1 MDTLILNEN
10 ENDKAARIIKEGGIV
25 GIPTETVYGLAA
37 NVFNSDAIKKIFLAK
52 GRPSDNP
59 LIVHISKL
67 EDVFKV
73 VSVFNEK
80 AKILANNFWP
90 GPLTI
95 ILPKNKQVPNI
106 VTAGAD
112 SVAVRF
118 PSHPTAKKIIELSG
132 VPLVA
137 PSANLSGKPSTTKFS
152 HVLEDLNGKVDAL
165 VNGGDCK
172 FGVESTVISLLE
184 DVPVILR
191 PGAITPGQIE
201 KVIGNT
207 LVDDSVFYKMEK
219 DKPVLSPGVKYKHYS
234 PDAEVIVLKGER
246 ENYADF
252 VNKIAG
258 EKEGVLALCFD
269 EDISLLSTPY
279 ISYGSKSDS
288 FSQAHNIFDGLRKAD
303 KVCAKTV
310 YVHYCDTDGLGLAV
324 YNRLIRAAGFK
335 VIDLKNKI

>member
-1 MDTLILNEN
+1 METLILSEN
-10 ENDKAARIIKEGGIV
+10 ETDKAAKIIKEGGIV

-37 NVFNSDAIKKIFLAK
+37 DAFNPLAIKKIFLAK

-59 LIVHISKL
+59 LIVHISKI

-73 VSVFNEK
+73 VSEFNEK
-80 AKILANNFWP
+80 AEILAKNFWP
-90 GPLTI
+90 GPLTM
-95 ILPKNKQVPNI
+95 ILPKNKQIPSV

-118 PSHPTAKKIIELSG
+118 PSHAVARKIIELSG

-137 PSANLSGKPSTTKFS
+137 PSANLSGKPSTTRFS

-172 FGVESTVISLLE
+172 FGLESTVISLLE

-191 PGAITPGQIE
+191 PGAITPEQIE
-201 KVIGNT
+201 KVIGN
-207 LVDDSVFYKMEK
+207 VRIDDSIFHKIEK
-219 DKPVLSPGVKYKHYS
+219 DKPVLSPGMKYKHYS
-234 PDAEVIVLKGER
+234 PDAEVIILKGEK
-246 ENYADF
+246 EDYANF
-252 VNKIAG
+252 VNKISD
-258 EKEGVLALCFD
+258 EKEGTLALCFD
-269 EDISLLSTPY
+269 EDISLLSAPY

-288 FSQAHNIFDGLRKAD
+288 LSQAHNVFDGLRKAD
-303 KVCAKTV
+303 KMGAKIV
-310 YVHYCDTDGLGLAV
+310 YVHYYDTDGLSLAV

-335 VIDLKNKI
+335 VIDLKK